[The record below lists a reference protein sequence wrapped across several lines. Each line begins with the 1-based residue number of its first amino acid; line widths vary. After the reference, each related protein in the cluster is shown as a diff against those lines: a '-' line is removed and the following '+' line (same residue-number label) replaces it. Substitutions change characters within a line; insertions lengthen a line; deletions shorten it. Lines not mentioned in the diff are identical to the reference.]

1 MKWRIVRILVD
12 GVPLEEQTIDRLGIE
27 QGIVEGLEHIILN
40 ADSMFFST
48 MKEGFLGIQIWYFRL
63 NGDDGTGK
71 LKHIGKRIHETI
83 LADNDIAA
91 GTRLIPPVAVT
102 TKQYGCT

>member
-1 MKWRIVRILVD
+1 MD
-12 GVPLEEQTIDRLGIE
+12 DVPLEEQAINRLGIE
-27 QGIVEGLEHIILN
+27 QGIVEGLKYIILN

-48 MKEGFLGIQIWYFRL
+48 MKEGFLCIQVGYFRI